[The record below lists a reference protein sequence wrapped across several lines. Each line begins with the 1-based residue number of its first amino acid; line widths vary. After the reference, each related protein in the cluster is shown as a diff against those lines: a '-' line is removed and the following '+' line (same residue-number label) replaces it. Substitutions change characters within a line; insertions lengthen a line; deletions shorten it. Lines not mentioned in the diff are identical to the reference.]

1 MSATPN
7 SPALW
12 QNSLPSPGSSS
23 HKHNRGHLAVLGG
36 EQMTGAARMAA
47 EAGMRMG
54 CGLCTIITSAA
65 AINIYRAGSPHL
77 LAESYA
83 QLALFAEHVKNRNA
97 AVLGPGA
104 GLTDTSGLQQA
115 VTGTLALQK
124 PVVLDADALSVF
136 SAMPERLFTAL
147 HPAAVL
153 TPHEGEFTR
162 LFPDLGGDRTHKVR
176 AAAAR
181 SRAIILLKGAVTL
194 IATPDGQLIENTHA
208 TPWLAT
214 AGSGDVLAGMIGG
227 LLAQGMPALL
237 ATAAAAW
244 MHGEAGLR
252 FGPGLT
258 APDIITT
265 LPDVLR
271 VFYPQ
276 A

>member
-1 MSATPN
+1 MTAVLN
-7 SPALW
+7 SPSLW
-12 QNSLPSPGSSS
+12 QHRLPQPGSTT

-65 AINIYRAGSPHL
+65 AINIYRAGAPHL
-77 LAESYA
+77 LTESYA
-83 QLALFAEHVKNRNA
+83 QLSRLSAHLATRDA

-104 GLTDTSGLQQA
+104 GLTDRAALQQA
-115 VTGTLALQK
+115 VLGTLALGK

-136 SAMPERLFTAL
+136 ADMPEKLFAAL

-153 TPHEGEFTR
+153 TPHEGEFAR
-162 LFPDLGGDRTHKVR
+162 LFPDLTGDRAEKVQ
-176 AAAAR
+176 AAAKR
-181 SRAIILLKGAVTL
+181 SHAIILLKGAATL
-194 IATPDGQLIENTHA
+194 IAAPDSQLIENTHA

-258 APDIITT
+258 APDIIAT
-265 LPDVLR
+265 LPEVLR
-271 VFYPQ
+271 AFYPQ